1 MQALRS
7 KGGLYIQ
14 MTLAIIKS
22 MGIALLLTILLEGLF
37 GAIWGV
43 KGGRSFVIMLLAN
56 LLTNPLVNVIHI
68 YFAYELRLDGFI
80 MIIITAL
87 LEITAVIAEWLVYKS
102 RTDIKKPFL
111 FSLCANGFSFLCGI
125 LINLLR

>member
-1 MQALRS
+1 
-7 KGGLYIQ
+7 

-43 KGGRSFVIMLLAN
+43 KGVRNFVIMLLAN
-56 LLTNPLVNVIHI
+56 LLTNPLVNVIHSF
-68 YFAYELRLDGFI
+68 FAYEMRLDGTI
-80 MIIITAL
+80 MAIITAL
-87 LEITAVIAEWLVYKS
+87 LEISAVIAEWLVYKS

-125 LINLLR
+125 LINFLR

>member
-1 MQALRS
+1 
-7 KGGLYIQ
+7 
-14 MTLAIIKS
+14 MTIAIIKA
-22 MGIALLLTILLEGLF
+22 MGVALLLTILLEGLF

-43 KGGRSFVIMLLAN
+43 KGGRNYIIMLLAN
-56 LLTNPLVNVIHI
+56 LLTNPLVNVIHS
-68 YFAYELRLDGFI
+68 YFAYEMRLDGI
-80 MIIITAL
+80 LMVIITAL
-87 LEITAVIAEWLVYKS
+87 LEISAVTLEWLVYKS

>member
-1 MQALRS
+1 
-7 KGGLYIQ
+7 

-43 KGGRSFVIMLLAN
+43 KGGRNYIIMLLAN
-56 LLTNPLVNVIHI
+56 LLTNPLVNIIHI
-68 YFAYELRLDGFI
+68 YFAYEMKLDGLA
-80 MIIITAL
+80 MVIITAL
-87 LEITAVIAEWLVYKS
+87 LEISAVTLEWLVYKS

-111 FSLCANGFSFLCGI
+111 FSLSANGFSFLCGI

>member
-1 MQALRS
+1 
-7 KGGLYIQ
+7 

-37 GAIWGV
+37 GVIWGV
-43 KGGRSFVIMLLAN
+43 KGGRNYIIMLLAN

-80 MIIITAL
+80 IIIITAL

>member
-43 KGGRSFVIMLLAN
+43 KGGRNYIIMLLAN
-56 LLTNPLVNVIHI
+56 VLTNPLVNIIHS
-68 YFAYELRLDGFI
+68 FCAYELRLDGLI
-80 MIIITAL
+80 MVLITAF
-87 LEITAVIAEWLVYKS
+87 LEISAVILEWLVYKS
-102 RTDIKKPFL
+102 RTDISKPLL
-111 FSLCANGFSFLCGI
+111 FSLCANGFSFICGI

>member
-1 MQALRS
+1 
-7 KGGLYIQ
+7 

-22 MGIALLLTILLEGLF
+22 MGIALLLTIFLECLF

-43 KGGRSFVIMLLAN
+43 KGGRNYIIMLLAN
-56 LLTNPLVNVIHI
+56 LLTNPLVNIIHI
-68 YFAYELRLDGFI
+68 YFAYEMRLDGQV

-87 LEITAVIAEWLVYKS
+87 LEISAVTLEWLVYKS

-111 FSLCANGFSFLCGI
+111 FSLSANGFSFLCGI
-125 LINLLR
+125 LINLMR

>member
-1 MQALRS
+1 
-7 KGGLYIQ
+7 

-43 KGGRSFVIMLLAN
+43 KGGRNFVIMLLAN
-56 LLTNPLVNVIHI
+56 LLTNPLVNVIHSF
-68 YFAYELRLDGFI
+68 FAYEIRLDGQAI
-80 MIIITAL
+80 VIITAL
-87 LEITAVIAEWLVYKS
+87 LETSAVIAEWLVYKS
-102 RTDIKKPFL
+102 RTDIKKPLL
-111 FSLCANGFSFLCGI
+111 FSLCANGFSFFCGI

>member
-1 MQALRS
+1 
-7 KGGLYIQ
+7 
-14 MTLAIIKS
+14 MTLAIIKA

-43 KGGRSFVIMLLAN
+43 RGGRNYIIMLLAN
-56 LLTNPLVNVIHI
+56 LLTNPLVNVIHS
-68 YFAYELRLDGFI
+68 YFAYELRFYGII
-80 MIIITAL
+80 MVMITAL
-87 LEITAVIAEWLVYKS
+87 LEISAVTAEWLVYKS

>member
-1 MQALRS
+1 
-7 KGGLYIQ
+7 
-14 MTLAIIKS
+14 MTIAIIKA
-22 MGIALLLTILLEGLF
+22 MGVALLLTILLEGLF

-43 KGGRSFVIMLLAN
+43 NGGRNYIIMLLAN
-56 LLTNPLVNVIHI
+56 LLTNPLVNVIHS
-68 YFAYELRLDGFI
+68 YFAYEMRLDGI
-80 MIIITAL
+80 LMVIITAL
-87 LEITAVIAEWLVYKS
+87 LEISAVTLEWLVYKS